1 MEYKIIR
8 LAPGD
13 FPKCDE
19 IWDMDAQREL
29 AERFRDELL
38 SGNRITY
45 VYIIGNI
52 FVGEISLVFDTGD
65 PDYTVKGKRIYM
77 SRLIVRKEYQRRGI
91 GRTLL
96 RHAVKEAR
104 KMGYSDLSVGVDLD
118 NYPAMK
124 LYVGEGFDRILYLGE
139 DEGGRYMKLLKTLS
153 P

>member
-1 MEYKIIR
+1 ME
-8 LAPGD
+8 
-13 FPKCDE
+13 
-19 IWDMDAQREL
+19 AQREL
-29 AERFRDELL
+29 AEQFQRELL

-45 VYIIGNI
+45 VYINGDI

-65 PDYTVKGKRIYM
+65 SDYAVKGKRIYM

-96 RHAVKEAR
+96 RHAVAEAC
-104 KMGYSDLSVGVDLD
+104 KMGYNELSVGVDLD

-124 LYVGEGFDRILYLGE
+124 LYTGEGFDRILYLGE

>member
-8 LAPGD
+8 LNPEE
-13 FPKCDE
+13 FTKCGK
-19 IWDMDAQREL
+19 IWNMEAQREL
-29 AERFRDELL
+29 AEQFQRELL

-91 GRTLL
+91 GRILL

-104 KMGYSDLSVGVDLD
+104 KMGYNELSVGVDLD